1 MDEFIAT
8 VLLNSENKPTEL
20 LTFANSIEE
29 AIDNM
34 VLLEAVRVL
43 YQIKRI
49 KDSKV
54 WDFNDEELQ
63 PLREI
68 RRMVRESAGEVSMRL
83 SLKEE

>member
-1 MDEFIAT
+1 MHDFIAT
-8 VLLNSENKPTEL
+8 VLMNNETETREL
-20 LTFANSIEE
+20 LTFADSPEE

-34 VLLEAVRVL
+34 VLLEAVRFLCQV
-43 YQIKRI
+43 KRI

-54 WDFNDEELQ
+54 WDFDEELQ

>member
-1 MDEFIAT
+1 MHDFIAT
-8 VLLNSENKPTEL
+8 VLLNNETETREL
-20 LTFANSIEE
+20 LTFADSPEE
-29 AIDNM
+29 VIDNM

-54 WDFNDEELQ
+54 WDFDEELQ

-68 RRMVRESAGEVSMRL
+68 RRMVCESAGEVSMRL

>member
-34 VLLEAVRVL
+34 VLLEAVRFLCQV
-43 YQIKRI
+43 KRI

-54 WDFNDEELQ
+54 WDFDEELQ

-83 SLKEE
+83 SFTEE

>member
-49 KDSKV
+49 KGSKV
-54 WDFNDEELQ
+54 WDFDEELQ

>member
-1 MDEFIAT
+1 MHDFMAT
-8 VLLNSENKPTEL
+8 VLLNNETETTEL
-20 LTFANSIEE
+20 LTFADSPEE
-29 AIDNM
+29 VIDNM

-43 YQIKRI
+43 CQIKRT

-54 WDFNDEELQ
+54 WDFDEELQ

-68 RRMVRESAGEVSMRL
+68 RRMVSESAGEVRMRL

>member
-34 VLLEAVRVL
+34 VLLGAVRFLCQV
-43 YQIKRI
+43 KRI

-54 WDFNDEELQ
+54 WDFDEELQ

>member
-1 MDEFIAT
+1 MHDFMAT
-8 VLLNSENKPTEL
+8 VLLNNETETREF
-20 LTFANSIEE
+20 LTFADSPEE
-29 AIDNM
+29 VIDNM

-54 WDFNDEELQ
+54 WDFDEELQ

-68 RRMVRESAGEVSMRL
+68 RRLVHETEGVASMRL

>member
-1 MDEFIAT
+1 MHDFMAT
-8 VLLNSENKPTEL
+8 VLLNNETETTEL
-20 LTFANSIEE
+20 LTFADSPEE
-29 AIDNM
+29 VIDNM

-43 YQIKRI
+43 FQIKRI

-54 WDFNDEELQ
+54 WDFDEELQ

-68 RRMVRESAGEVSMRL
+68 RRLVHETAGVASMRL

>member
-1 MDEFIAT
+1 MHDFIAT
-8 VLLNSENKPTEL
+8 VLLNNETETTEL
-20 LTFANSIEE
+20 LTFADSPEE
-29 AIDNM
+29 VIDNM

-54 WDFNDEELQ
+54 WDFDEELQ

-68 RRMVRESAGEVSMRL
+68 RRLVHETAGVASMRL

>member
-34 VLLEAVRVL
+34 VLLEAVRFLCQV
-43 YQIKRI
+43 KRT

-54 WDFNDEELQ
+54 WDFDEELQ

>member
-34 VLLEAVRVL
+34 VLLETVRVL
-43 YQIKRI
+43 CQIKRI

-54 WDFNDEELQ
+54 WDFDEELQ

>member
-1 MDEFIAT
+1 MDEFIIT
-8 VLLNSENKPTEL
+8 VLLNSENKPPEL

-34 VLLEAVRVL
+34 VLLEAVRFLCQV
-43 YQIKRI
+43 KRI

-54 WDFNDEELQ
+54 WDFDEELQ

-68 RRMVRESAGEVSMRL
+68 RRMVRESAGEVRMRL
-83 SLKEE
+83 ALKEE

>member
-1 MDEFIAT
+1 MHDFIAT
-8 VLLNSENKPTEL
+8 VLLNNETETTEL
-20 LTFANSIEE
+20 LTFADSPEE
-29 AIDNM
+29 VIDNM

-49 KDSKV
+49 KGSKV
-54 WDFNDEELQ
+54 WDFDEELQ

-68 RRMVRESAGEVSMRL
+68 RRLVRETAGVVSMRL

>member
-1 MDEFIAT
+1 MHDFIAT
-8 VLLNSENKPTEL
+8 VFLDGETEKREL
-20 LTFANSIEE
+20 LTFADSPEE

-43 YQIKRI
+43 FQIKRI

-54 WDFNDEELQ
+54 WDFDEELQ

-83 SLKEE
+83 SLREE

>member
-34 VLLEAVRVL
+34 VLLEAVRFLCQV
-43 YQIKRI
+43 KRT

-54 WDFNDEELQ
+54 WDFDEELQ

-68 RRMVRESAGEVSMRL
+68 RRMVSESAGEVSMRL

>member
-1 MDEFIAT
+1 MHDFMAT
-8 VLLNSENKPTEL
+8 VLLNNETETTEL
-20 LTFANSIEE
+20 LTFADSPEE
-29 AIDNM
+29 VIDNM

-54 WDFNDEELQ
+54 WDFDEELQ

-68 RRMVRESAGEVSMRL
+68 RRLVRESAGEVSMRL
-83 SLKEE
+83 SFKEE

>member
-1 MDEFIAT
+1 MHDFIAT
-8 VLLNSENKPTEL
+8 VLWNNETETREL
-20 LTFANSIEE
+20 LTFADSPEE

-43 YQIKRI
+43 CQIKRI

-54 WDFNDEELQ
+54 WNFDEELQ
-63 PLREI
+63 PLRKIKRMI
-68 RRMVRESAGEVSMRL
+68 REAGSEVSMRL

>member
-1 MDEFIAT
+1 MHDFMAT
-8 VLLNSENKPTEL
+8 VLLNNETETTEL
-20 LTFANSIEE
+20 LTFADSPEE
-29 AIDNM
+29 VIDNM

-54 WDFNDEELQ
+54 WDFDEELQ

-68 RRMVRESAGEVSMRL
+68 RRLVQETAGVASMRL

>member
-1 MDEFIAT
+1 MDDFITT
-8 VLLNSENKPTEL
+8 VFLNDETKKIEL
-20 LTFANSIEE
+20 LTFANSPEE
-29 AIDNM
+29 VIDNM
-34 VLLEAVRVL
+34 VQLEAVRVL
-43 YQIKRI
+43 CHIKRI

-68 RRMVRESAGEVSMRL
+68 RRMVREMAGEVSMKL

>member
-1 MDEFIAT
+1 MAT
-8 VLLNSENKPTEL
+8 VLLNNETETREL
-20 LTFANSIEE
+20 LTFADSPEE
-29 AIDNM
+29 VIDNM

-49 KDSKV
+49 KDSKI
-54 WDFNDEELQ
+54 WDFDEELQ

-68 RRMVRESAGEVSMRL
+68 RRLVRESAGEVSMRL

>member
-1 MDEFIAT
+1 MAT
-8 VLLNSENKPTEL
+8 ILLNNETETREL
-20 LTFANSIEE
+20 LTFADSPEE

-43 YQIKRI
+43 FQIKRI

-54 WDFNDEELQ
+54 WDFDEELQ

>member
-1 MDEFIAT
+1 MHDFIAT
-8 VLLNSENKPTEL
+8 VFLDGETEKREL
-20 LTFANSIEE
+20 LTFADSPEE

-49 KDSKV
+49 KDSKI
-54 WDFNDEELQ
+54 WDFDEELQ

>member
-1 MDEFIAT
+1 MHDFIAT
-8 VLLNSENKPTEL
+8 VLMNNETEKREL
-20 LTFANSIEE
+20 LTFADSPEE
-29 AIDNM
+29 VIDNM

-54 WDFNDEELQ
+54 WDFDEELQ

-68 RRMVRESAGEVSMRL
+68 RRLVHETAGVASMRL

>member
-1 MDEFIAT
+1 MHDFIAT
-8 VLLNSENKPTEL
+8 VLLNNETETTEL
-20 LTFANSIEE
+20 LTFADSPEE
-29 AIDNM
+29 VIDNM

-54 WDFNDEELQ
+54 WDFDEELQ

-68 RRMVRESAGEVSMRL
+68 RRLVRESAGEVSMRL

>member
-1 MDEFIAT
+1 MHDFMAT
-8 VLLNSENKPTEL
+8 VLLNNETETREL
-20 LTFANSIEE
+20 LTFADSPEE
-29 AIDNM
+29 VIDNM

-54 WDFNDEELQ
+54 WDFDEELQ

>member
-1 MDEFIAT
+1 MHDFIAT
-8 VLLNSENKPTEL
+8 VLMNNETEKREL
-20 LTFANSIEE
+20 LTFADSPEE

-34 VLLEAVRVL
+34 VLLETVRVL
-43 YQIKRI
+43 CQIKRI

-54 WDFNDEELQ
+54 WDFDEELQ

-83 SLKEE
+83 SFKEE

>member
-1 MDEFIAT
+1 MHDFIAT
-8 VLLNSENKPTEL
+8 VLMNNETEKREL
-20 LTFANSIEE
+20 LTFADSPEE

-54 WDFNDEELQ
+54 WDFDEELQ

>member
-43 YQIKRI
+43 CQIKRT

-54 WDFNDEELQ
+54 WDFDEELQ

>member
-20 LTFANSIEE
+20 LTFASSIEE

-49 KDSKV
+49 KDSKI
-54 WDFNDEELQ
+54 WDFDEELQ

-68 RRMVRESAGEVSMRL
+68 RRLVRESAGEVSMRL

>member
-34 VLLEAVRVL
+34 VLLEAVRFLCQV
-43 YQIKRI
+43 KRI

-54 WDFNDEELQ
+54 WDFDEELQ

-68 RRMVRESAGEVSMRL
+68 RRMVSESAGEVRMRL

>member
-1 MDEFIAT
+1 MDKFIAT
-8 VLLNSENKPTEL
+8 VFLDDETEKREL
-20 LTFANSIEE
+20 LTFADSPEE

-34 VLLEAVRVL
+34 VLLEAVRFLCQV
-43 YQIKRI
+43 KRI

-54 WDFNDEELQ
+54 WDFDEELQ

>member
-1 MDEFIAT
+1 MHDFMAT
-8 VLLNSENKPTEL
+8 VLLNNETETTEL
-20 LTFANSIEE
+20 LTFADSPEE
-29 AIDNM
+29 VIDNM

-54 WDFNDEELQ
+54 WDFDEELQ

-68 RRMVRESAGEVSMRL
+68 RRLVHETAGVASMRL

>member
-1 MDEFIAT
+1 MHDFIAT
-8 VLLNSENKPTEL
+8 VFLDGETEKREL
-20 LTFANSIEE
+20 LTFADSPEE

-43 YQIKRI
+43 FQIKRI

-54 WDFNDEELQ
+54 WDFDEELQ